1 MCRKRKPK
9 KLEIRIVEFSGELAP
24 FFTRLNK
31 AWLEKYF
38 VVEPIDQEMLANP
51 EKYIIANG
59 GFIYFA
65 KANEEI
71 AGTFALIK
79 IDENI
84 YELSKMAVDEKFQGK
99 NIGNKM
105 LEFCLE
111 EGKRLNAKKIILY
124 SNTRLEPAIHLYK
137 KFGFKEVIIDESEYE
152 RANIKMEINIK

>member
-1 MCRKRKPK
+1 M
-9 KLEIRIVEFSGELAP
+9 EITIVEFTRELATY
-24 FFTRLNK
+24 FTRLNK

-38 VVEPIDQEMLANP
+38 VVEPIDHEMLSNP

-65 KANEEI
+65 KIDEQI

-79 IDENI
+79 DTENI
-84 YELSKMAVDEKFQGK
+84 YELSKMAVDERFQGRR
-99 NIGNKM
+99 IGNMM
-105 LEFCLE
+105 LGFCLE
-111 EGKRLNAKKIILY
+111 ESKRLNAEKIILY

-137 KFGFKEVIIDESEYE
+137 KFGFREVAIDESEYE